1 MNGLIKILLI
11 KKMRNIRINKKLLL
25 ICMLPLLLASCYAE
39 IEPSAAN
46 STSAIIAVIGEYV
59 LAVLF
64 LIICFVIHLL
74 RIGGSAISTIALY
87 SIYCERDLWMFD
99 PVLLLIIGIV
109 MIACSLFFPANLY
122 TPQVIIANNIS
133 KYRYK
138 YKRKN
143 EKKKDN
149 KTSVVYEII
158 IGVIIGVI
166 TEVILIA
173 IK

>member
-1 MNGLIKILLI
+1 
-11 KKMRNIRINKKLLL
+11 MRNIRINEKLLL

-99 PVLLLIIGIV
+99 PALLLIIGIV
-109 MIACSLFFPANLY
+109 MIVCSLFFPAKLY

>member
-1 MNGLIKILLI
+1 
-11 KKMRNIRINKKLLL
+11 MRNIRINKKLLL

-46 STSAIIAVIGEYV
+46 SASAIIAVIGEYV

-74 RIGGSAISTIALY
+74 RIGGSAISIIALY
-87 SIYCERDLWMFD
+87 SMYYEKNLWEFD
-99 PVLLLIIGIV
+99 PALLLIIGIV
-109 MIACSLFFPANLY
+109 MIVCSLFFPAKLY

-133 KYRYK
+133 KYKYK
-138 YKRKN
+138 YENKN
-143 EKKKDN
+143 GKKKEN
-149 KTSVVYEII
+149 KKNVVYDIL
-158 IGVIIGVI
+158 IGVIVGLVTDI
-166 TEVILIA
+166 ILFF